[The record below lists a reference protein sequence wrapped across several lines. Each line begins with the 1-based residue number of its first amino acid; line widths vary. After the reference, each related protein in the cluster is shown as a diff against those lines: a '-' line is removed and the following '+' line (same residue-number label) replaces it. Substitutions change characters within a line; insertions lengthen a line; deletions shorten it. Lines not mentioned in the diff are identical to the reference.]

1 MFELLNGELA
11 ENGLDEALIHSID
24 DFITMNRYRLMRS
37 VLIVKNQKV
46 VYEWYGDK
54 CNRSTRHELHSVE
67 KSVT

>member
-37 VLIVKNQKV
+37 GTYSK
-46 VYEWYGDK
+46 
-54 CNRSTRHELHSVE
+54 
-67 KSVT
+67 KSESSL

>member
-1 MFELLNGELA
+1 MENWR

-54 CNRSTRHELHSVE
+54 M
-67 KSVT
+67 

>member
-46 VYEWYGDK
+46 VYEWYGD
-54 CNRSTRHELHSVE
+54 NVIEVPDMSYIP
-67 KSVT
+67 